1 MGFYVMRIIPITM
14 QAMHT
19 DASPPLATAPQAVTT
34 PPLPGTPLPCV
45 PSRALFG
52 SAREVHIDHEGQL
65 YRLRIT
71 ALGKLILT
79 K

>member
-1 MGFYVMRIIPITM
+1 
-14 QAMHT
+14 MHST
-19 DASPPLATAPQAVTT
+19 THPPLVAAPQPAT
-34 PPLPGTPLPCV
+34 PPPHPGASLPCV